1 MVYLDNHI
9 ITLNSTDGRSL
20 NGTYKSNINFA
31 FTGLLK
37 DDVNIIRTYVTVLN
51 AQIPVSF
58 YVIDDTNNLLL
69 IYSLNPSTGATI
81 AITSVFIPIGNYN
94 SGTLLTALNSA
105 FSTAVISLI
114 VSINPVNG
122 LLTFTNSSSTVDY
135 AIQANN
141 FGSTLAKIVGIA
153 DTTVSNS
160 ILIENNAFTVLP
172 FPLNLL
178 GKSKLL
184 INSTN
189 LNNVA
194 YTSFGL
200 GFTTTIATVPVNVP
214 PYSLIQYAT
223 AVEQQKNILNNRVLD
238 NIDIQIL
245 DTDNKFINFNNVD
258 WSLTLVLTIERTDAN
273 RINVNSFKDYLGN
286 QKQPIQPEEISPP
299 EQLPEERLSNQ
310 LPKERFYEQQDKD
323 LEFLMSGS

>member
-1 MVYLDNHI
+1 MVYVDNHI
-9 ITLNSTDGRSL
+9 ITLNSTDGTLL
-20 NGTYKSNINFA
+20 NGTFKSNINFA

-37 DDVNIIRTYVTVLN
+37 DDVNIIRTYITLLN

-58 YVIDDTNNLLL
+58 YVIDATNNMLK
-69 IYSLNPSTGATI
+69 IYVLDPATGNVI
-81 AITSVFIPIGNYN
+81 NQLSVSIPIGNYN
-94 SGTLLTALNSA
+94 SGTLITALNSA
-105 FSTAVISLI
+105 FVTAGINLT

-122 LLTFTNSSSTVDY
+122 ILTFANSSSTVDY
-135 AIQANN
+135 AIQSNN
-141 FGSTLAKIVGIA
+141 YGSTLALILGIGNTA
-153 DTTVSNS
+153 VINS
-160 ILIENNAFTVLP
+160 ILIENNSSTILP

-214 PYSLIQYAT
+214 PYSLIQYST
-223 AVEQQKNILNNRVLD
+223 AVDQQKNILTNRVLD

-245 DTDNKFINFNNVD
+245 DTDNRFINFNNVD
-258 WSLTLVLTIERTDAN
+258 WSLTIVLSIEKIDAN
-273 RINVNSFKDYLGN
+273 KFHIQSFNDYLGN
-286 QKQPIQPEEISPP
+286 EKQPIQPKEIVLNPP
-299 EQLPEERLSNQ
+299 EQD
-310 LPKERFYEQQDKD
+310 KE
-323 LEFLMSGS
+323 LEFLMN